1 MLVFFASATVLP
13 SFAAVGA
20 ASTPVYG
27 GDGMF
32 ISQDAED
39 IDALANDFEAAYV
52 NEDGVL
58 SNLAFGSGNDGRS
71 SGNSVTEYTVRE
83 GDSLGAIAVRY
94 GVSSST
100 IQRVNNLSSTMIKP
114 GQILKILPV
123 DGTLFTVS
131 APTSIEDIA
140 KKYAVDPVVIAEQNG
155 LDLAAALT
163 TGMQIVVPG
172 VTGVKVIADSTLSPA
187 VTTPSISKPQSTT
200 EAKVTQSKKTTVKA
214 TTKKTPPATS
224 ETKQG
229 KSLRWPTASPVITQ
243 KYHAGHAAI
252 DICYTKGDHTTAIVA
267 AAGGKVIKAQG
278 GYNGGY
284 GNMIII
290 DHGNGLRTLYAHMRE
305 LYVTPG
311 QEVTAGQTI
320 GWMGN
325 TGRSYGRTGLHLHFE
340 VIQGK
345 AKLNPL
351 SFL

>member
-1 MLVFFASATVLP
+1 MFFSSATVLP
-13 SFAAVGA
+13 SFASVGS
-20 ASTPVYG
+20 ASSPVYD

-39 IDALANDFEAAYV
+39 IDTLVNDFNAVYV
-52 NEDGVL
+52 DEGGVL
-58 SNLAFGSGNDGRS
+58 SNLAFGSDSDVRS
-71 SGNSVTEYTVRE
+71 SGNSVIEYTVRD

-94 GVSSST
+94 GISSST
-100 IQRVNNLSSTMIKP
+100 VQRVNNLTSTMIKP
-114 GQILKILPV
+114 GQVLKILPV
-123 DGTLFTVS
+123 DGTLYTVS
-131 APTSIEDIA
+131 DATSIAEIA
-140 KKYAVDPVVIAEQNG
+140 KKYEVDPVVIAEQNG
-155 LDLAAALT
+155 LDAASTLT
-163 TGMQIVVPG
+163 SGMQIVIPG
-172 VTGVKVIADSTLSPA
+172 VTGTNKMIAESTILPSQ
-187 VTTPSISKPQSTT
+187 TTPTISKPQNT
-200 EAKVTQSKKTTVKA
+200 EVKVSQPKKTMVKA
-214 TTKKTPPATS
+214 PVKKTPPATS

-243 KYHAGHAAI
+243 KYHAGHPAI

-267 AAGGKVIKAQG
+267 ASGGKVVKAQG

-290 DHGNGLRTLYAHMRE
+290 DHGNGLSTLYAHMRE

-345 AKLNPL
+345 SRLNPL